1 MKKILAAD
9 LKEGQTFSNPV
20 YIDSSSIFVPE
31 NTPILKKDLELL
43 TALGIT
49 ELFME
54 DSSPS
59 APSAPSPKAASTAAP
74 PKKAEPVFQ
83 QSKFI
88 SPDVSTSINKLTDYI
103 NSIFAAIKLKKQINI
118 RLLWH
123 ITDSLTTIVKTYRD
137 DALKLILCGDA
148 AAGLEMAKNSVDTA
162 ILSAV
167 MGDELEFPS
176 NKTRELVAAA
186 LLHDVGMLRLP
197 EAIVKKAGELSAREL
212 AIMQSHTLHSF
223 NIMKKELMYPDSV
236 CAIALQHHEHWD
248 GNGYPGRISES
259 KIADSALIV
268 AVVDAFVAM
277 MSKKTYRNTMT
288 GYQAMK
294 TLLSEN
300 GLCFSPAVLK
310 LFVKIMGVYPIGSGV
325 LLNDNSIAMV
335 TNINAEFPLRPVV
348 QTLVDKNGDAV
359 ETGDKIDLL
368 ADKKLFITCAAD
380 IKRFRA

>member
-20 YIDSSSIFVPE
+20 YIDDNSIFIPQD
-31 NTPILKKDLELL
+31 TPILKKDLELL
-43 TALGIT
+43 TVLGIT
-49 ELFME
+49 ELLTE
-54 DSSPS
+54 DSPP
-59 APSAPSPKAASTAAP
+59 APKAANTAA
-74 PKKAEPVFQ
+74 PVFQ
-83 QSKFI
+83 QGEFV
-88 SPDVSTSINKLTDYI
+88 SPDVSTSVSKLINYL
-103 NSIFAAIKLKKQINI
+103 NSIFAAIKSKRQINI

-123 ITDSLTTIVKTYRD
+123 ITDSLTTVVKTYRD
-137 DALKLILCGDA
+137 DALKLILCGDTRT
-148 AAGLEMAKNSVDTA
+148 GLEMAKNSVDTA

-167 MGDELEFPS
+167 MGEELKFPS

-197 EAIVKKAGELSAREL
+197 ETIVKKEGALSDREL

-223 NIMKKELMYPDSV
+223 NIIKKELMYPDSV

-248 GNGYPGRISES
+248 GNGYPSHISEN
-259 KIADSALIV
+259 KINDSALIV
-268 AVVDAFVAM
+268 AVVDSFVAM
-277 MSKKTYRNTMT
+277 MNKKTYRNTMT

-300 GLCFSPAVLK
+300 GVCFSPAILK

-335 TNINAEFPLRPVV
+335 TKVNAEFPLRPVV
-348 QTLVDKNGDAV
+348 QALVDKTGGAV
-359 ETGDKIDLL
+359 KTGGKINLL
-368 ADKKLFITCAAD
+368 IDKKLFITCAVD